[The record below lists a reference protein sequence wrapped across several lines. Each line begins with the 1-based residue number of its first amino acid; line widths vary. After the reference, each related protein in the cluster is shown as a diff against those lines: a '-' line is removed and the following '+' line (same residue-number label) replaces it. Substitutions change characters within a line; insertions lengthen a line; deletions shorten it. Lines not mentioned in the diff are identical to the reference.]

1 MASYANEA
9 EVLWIESFPAPPQIT
24 GVVLDAWKIP
34 ATSNNVEEVV
44 YREMDRASASAPSTA
59 RVTLPFT
66 RDLDTWNQA
75 TGLLPPV
82 PTDFGHTK
90 WIPPS
95 DRQQCVVLLDNQGGI
110 LFRSPWFEKALPL
123 PGPPSGGLPAGAPA
137 DPNGFIDVL
146 APDVQITT
154 AAQMNAELATRVAR
168 GDFSS
173 PAGDS
178 TMTVSSATVVLG
190 TGELTLTVTG
200 TVPTGGFTYTLIF
213 TIGPSEIPFLWKDE
227 SGPMRARRINASV
240 SFVAGP
246 GHGFETAFLNLFS
259 PWVEQAITPVILE
272 QLTNGLIENA
282 RNEAARLAYGMPA
295 QLPPEVVLSVRR
307 IRITASGI
315 GGRGPGVYAWG
326 ALGSF
331 GRLLGGHLPRIST
344 GSGGNCVV
352 LAVLAPL
359 LLGSDVVDGLRY
371 LRDAVLLK
379 TPAGK
384 RAVALYYEHSR
395 EMISLLATRPRLARK
410 AAAIV
415 SESVHDLRE
424 VGYVTLQ
431 TRDSAVVLANALL
444 PLTSP
449 RLRRDIAD
457 TLRDDPWYLQCS
469 TWPAAAKQSSSFS
482 VSGK

>member
-9 EVLWIESFPAPPQIT
+9 EVLWIESFPAPPQIQ

-34 ATSNNVEEVV
+34 ATANNVEEVV
-44 YREMDRASASAPSTA
+44 YREMDRASVAAPSTA
-59 RVTLPFT
+59 RVTLAFT
-66 RDLDTWNQA
+66 RDLDTWAQA

-110 LFRSPWFEKALPL
+110 LFRSPWFAKALPN
-123 PGPPSGGLPAGAPA
+123 PGPPNGGLPAGAPA

-154 AAQMNAELATRVAR
+154 VAQMNTELATRVAR
-168 GDFSS
+168 GDFNP
-173 PAGDS
+173 PADPS
-178 TMTVSSATVVLG
+178 ITVIDATVVLG
-190 TGELTLTVTG
+190 SGELTLTVTG
-200 TVPTGGFTYTLIF
+200 TLSTGGFTYTLIF
-213 TIGPSEIPFLWKDE
+213 TIGPSEIPFIWKDE
-227 SGPMRARRINASV
+227 TGPLRARRINASV

-246 GHGFETAFLNLFS
+246 GHGFETAFLNLFA

-272 QLTNGLIENA
+272 QLTQGLIENA
-282 RNEAARLAYGMPA
+282 RNEAARLAFGMPA

-307 IRITASGI
+307 IRITATGI

-326 ALGSF
+326 AIGSF
-331 GRLLGGHLPRIST
+331 GRLLGGHLPKIST

-352 LAVLAPL
+352 LAVFAPL
-359 LLGSDVVDGLRY
+359 LVSTDVVDVLRY
-371 LRDAVLLK
+371 LRDAVLLE

-384 RAVALYYEHSR
+384 RAIALYYQHSR

-415 SESVHDLRE
+415 SELVSDLRAI
-424 VGYVTLQ
+424 GYVTLR
-431 TRDSAVVLANALL
+431 TRDSAVALVHALL
-444 PLTSP
+444 PLVSP
-449 RLRRDIAD
+449 GLRRDIED
-457 TLRDDPWYLQCS
+457 TLRDDPWYLHYS
-469 TWPAAAKQSSSFS
+469 TWPAAAKLKSSPS
-482 VSGK
+482 SGAK

>member
-9 EVLWIESFPAPPQIT
+9 EVLWLEDYPATPQIQ

-34 ATSNNVEEVV
+34 ATNNNVEEVV
-44 YREMDRASASAPSTA
+44 YREMDRVSVPAPGAS

-66 RDLDTWNQA
+66 HDLDTWAQG

-90 WIPPS
+90 WIPPA
-95 DRQQCVVLLDNQGGI
+95 DRQQCVVLLDSQGGI
-110 LFRSPWFEKALPL
+110 LFRSPWFEKALPN

-146 APDVQITT
+146 VPGLQITT
-154 AAQMNAELATRVAR
+154 AATMNAELATRVAR
-168 GDFSS
+168 GEFNPTADPSIVVT
-173 PAGDS
+173 A
-178 TMTVSSATVVLG
+178 ATVALG

-200 TVPTGGFTYTLIF
+200 TLSTGGFTYTLIF
-213 TIGPSEIPFLWKDE
+213 TIGLSEMPFLRKDE
-227 SGPMRARRINASV
+227 AGPMRARRINASV
-240 SFVAGP
+240 TFTAGQ
-246 GHGFETAFLNLFS
+246 GHGFETAFLNLLS
-259 PWVEQAITPVILE
+259 PWAEQAMTPVILE
-272 QLTNGLIENA
+272 QITNGLIENA
-282 RNEAARLAYGMPA
+282 RNEAAKLAFGMPA

-307 IRITASGI
+307 IAITSTGSG
-315 GGRGPGVYAWG
+315 GKGPGIYAWG

-359 LLGSDVVDGLRY
+359 FMSSDIIDGLRY
-371 LRDAVLLK
+371 LRDAVLAES
-379 TPAGK
+379 PAGK
-384 RAVALYYEHSR
+384 RVIALYYQHSR

-415 SESVHDLRE
+415 SELIRDLRAI
-424 VGYVTLQ
+424 GYVTLQ
-431 TRDSAVVLANALL
+431 TRDSAVALVYALL
-444 PLTSP
+444 PLASP
-449 RLRRDIAD
+449 RLRRDIED
-457 TLRDDPWYLQCS
+457 TLRDDSWYLHCS
-469 TWPAAAKQSSSFS
+469 TWPTAANRSSSVS
-482 VSGK
+482 VGGK